1 MFIKWWT
8 CTNHKKRAYMNSK
21 KSWDDNVFFNIIHA
35 VRSDKTIMSLRSL
48 SVETGYERRKVMT
61 YLCRSGMLSVIKRLF
76 KMRKWTYAVKPRKQR
91 LLDQMSAKAL
101 EIGRTPS
108 YIDLGNS
115 ADQYLRHFGSL
126 RTPQRL
132 AGLEP
137 NEKGGR
143 TNKKQLHNKTPTQ
156 L

>member
-1 MFIKWWT
+1 MFIRWWT
-8 CTNHKKRAYMNSK
+8 CTNHNQRDYMNSK

-35 VRSDKTIMSLRSL
+35 VRNDPNIRSLRSL
-48 SVETGYERRKVMT
+48 SMKTGYERRKIVI

-76 KMRKWTYAVKPRKQR
+76 RMRKRAYVVKPRRQR
-91 LLDQMSAKAL
+91 LLEQMSAKAR

-108 YIDLGNS
+108 YIDLGSS

-126 RTPQRL
+126 RIPQML

-143 TNKKQLHNKTPTQ
+143 TNKDRSHTKTPT
-156 L
+156 LL